1 MYITLKKLISKNEAK
16 IGIFG
21 LGYVG
26 LPLAIRFLI
35 KNFKVFGFDI
45 NKEKI
50 NLLKKGNSYIQNIPS
65 DIIKNIKK
73 KILL

>member
-1 MYITLKKLISKNEAK
+1 MFCVFYNTSIGNVHYIKKINFKNEAK

-45 NKEKI
+45 NKEK
-50 NLLKKGNSYIQNIPS
+50 LTY
-65 DIIKNIKK
+65 
-73 KILL
+73 